1 MVKKK
6 ILQYTEDEFVTLLEN
21 IVNRVKKEQRIEES
35 RKARKQRISE
45 KYDRN
50 RNRNSRSKRY
60 R

>member
-1 MVKKK
+1 MAKKK
-6 ILQYTEDEFVTLLEN
+6 VLQYTEDEFVTLLEN

-35 RKARKQRISE
+35 RKSRRKRISE
-45 KYDRN
+45 KHDRN

>member
-1 MVKKK
+1 MAKKK
-6 ILQYTEDEFVTLLEN
+6 VLQYTEDEFVTLLEN

-45 KYDRN
+45 KYDRDRN
-50 RNRNSRSKRY
+50 RNRRSKRY

>member
-1 MVKKK
+1 MAKKK
-6 ILQYTEDEFVTLLEN
+6 VLQYTEDEFVTLLEN

-50 RNRNSRSKRY
+50 RNRNRRSKRD

>member
-1 MVKKK
+1 MAKKK
-6 ILQYTEDEFVTLLEN
+6 VLQYTEDEFVTLLEN